1 MQIVTNYKEAKQKL
15 LNKLPVAFLVYDP
28 DVGLVGNSAIDASGA
43 TEEEK
48 QIEKLIQSTERTRIF
63 GQVARKLQAEG
74 SFGLLSPDTAKEEIE
89 QFFVDGADVL
99 SGGFIARIEDGVPI
113 KIFNGEVTSNSFMEF
128 VKENNL
134 PVVIELGG
142 HNFRFVGRRGKPLA
156 IGVYDPEEEVKTDKF
171 RQEMKNYAIKGTHK
185 DEYIFGTMDGKKW
198 DKFVAQF
205 SITKQSLP
213 ELFVLDVPDRTYWQD
228 SSVFG
233 VSEFIR
239 AVKNGEIESREQEGK
254 KKGPL
259 DEFLQFFVDYM
270 PWSLL
275 AMFTLFGVTFYLF
288 LPSDGPLI
296 PPPTSEE
303 PQPPFKVSGAELLD
317 QLGLK
322 VVEDDEDKNVAEQQ
336 KNKNDTESNE
346 NENVEVE
353 AESKKDK

>member
-1 MQIVTNYKEAKQKL
+1 MHIVPSYKEAKQKL
-15 LNKLPVAFLVYDP
+15 LEKLPVAFIVYDP
-28 DVGLVGNSAIDASGA
+28 DVDLAGNSAIDASGA

-48 QIEKLIQSTERTRIF
+48 EAEKLIQSTERTRIF

-74 SFGLLSPDTAKEEIE
+74 SFGLLSSDTAREEIE
-89 QFFVDGADVL
+89 QFFDNGAEVP
-99 SGGFIARIEDGVPI
+99 SGGFIARIEDGIPI
-113 KIFNGEVTSNSFMEF
+113 KIFDGEMTSNSFMEF

-156 IGVYDPEEEVKTDKF
+156 IGVYDPEEEAKTYKF
-171 RQEMKNYAIKGTHK
+171 RQEMKNYAVKGAHK

-233 VSEFIR
+233 VAEFIS
-239 AVKNGEIESREQEGK
+239 AVKNDEVESREQEGK

-259 DEFLQFFVDYM
+259 DEFLQLFVDYM

-296 PPPTSEE
+296 PPPPHEE
-303 PQPPFKVSGAELLD
+303 RNPRFKVSGAELLD

-322 VVEDDEDKNVAEQQ
+322 VVEGDDDKNLEQS
-336 KNKNDTESNE
+336 KTDGTKSKEKGSDG
-346 NENVEVE
+346 VEV
-353 AESKKDK
+353 ESKKDK